1 MKWEVKYKE
10 NVCDGIHIVCYPYID
25 HRGCATD
32 PYDLWHKD
40 FVPESHDESFYDYL
54 GAELVD

>member
-10 NVCDGIHIVCYPYID
+10 NLFDGIYIVYYPYID

-40 FVPESHDESFYDYL
+40 FIPEGHDESFYDYL
-54 GAELVD
+54 GAKLID

>member
-10 NVCDGIHIVCYPYID
+10 NLFDGIHIVCYPYID

-32 PYDLWHKD
+32 IYDLWHKD
-40 FVPESHDESFYDYL
+40 FVPEGHDESFYDYL